1 MSSDPDVMTDGGEN
15 QEPTMEE
22 ILASIR
28 RIISEDGDG
37 AAEGA
42 EAAAED
48 AGDATL
54 EEAPEPAIEEA
65 PEPEPEVQAEFADEE
80 PAPEP
85 EPEPDATDAGIL
97 ELTEVAEAAD
107 AEFGQAEG
115 IASDEAS
122 STAGQ
127 SFDHLS
133 ALMVSGYP
141 GADNTLEGLL
151 REMLKP
157 MLKAY
162 LDENLPR
169 IVHEL
174 VDQEVARIS
183 RRR

>member
-1 MSSDPDVMTDGGEN
+1 MSSDPDVMTDSGEN

-37 AAEGA
+37 AAEA
-42 EAAAED
+42 QEAAAEE
-48 AGDATL
+48 AADATAD
-54 EEAPEPAIEEA
+54 ETPEPVVEEEPE

-80 PAPEP
+80 PEPEP
-85 EPEPDATDAGIL
+85 EPEPQPEPADSGIL

-107 AEFGQAEG
+107 AEFGKAEA
-115 IASDEAS
+115 IASNEAS
-122 STAGQ
+122 SNAGQ

-133 ALMVSGYP
+133 ALMVSGYD
-141 GADNTLEGLL
+141 GADNTLQGLV
-151 REMLKP
+151 RDMLKP
-157 MLKAY
+157 M

-174 VDQEVARIS
+174 VDREVARIS

>member
-1 MSSDPDVMTDGGEN
+1 M
-15 QEPTMEE
+15 
-22 ILASIR
+22 
-28 RIISEDGDG
+28 
-37 AAEGA
+37 
-42 EAAAED
+42 
-48 AGDATL
+48 
-54 EEAPEPAIEEA
+54 
-65 PEPEPEVQAEFADEE
+65 PEPEVQAEFADEE
-80 PAPEP
+80 PAPES
-85 EPEPDATDAGIL
+85 EPEADSEPTDSGIL

-107 AEFGQAEG
+107 AEFGKAEG
-115 IASDEAS
+115 IASNETS

-133 ALMVSGYP
+133 ALMVSGYA

-174 VDQEVARIS
+174 VDREVARIS

>member
-37 AAEGA
+37 AAEA
-42 EAAAED
+42 QETAPEE
-48 AGDATL
+48 AGDATVA
-54 EEAPEPAIEEA
+54 EAP
-65 PEPEPEVQAEFADEE
+65 E

-85 EPEPDATDAGIL
+85 EPETEAQAEFAEEEPVQEPETVPETVDAGIL
-97 ELTEVAEAAD
+97 ELTEVAEAAE
-107 AEFGQAEG
+107 AEFGQAGG
-115 IASDEAS
+115 IASNETS

-127 SFDHLS
+127 SFEHLS
-133 ALMVSGYP
+133 ALMVSGYE
-141 GADNTLEGLL
+141 GADNTLEGVV
-151 REMLKP
+151 REMLRP

-174 VDQEVARIS
+174 VDREVARIS